1 MVSTI
6 SVVLDDL
13 ENFLCI
19 LDVDQRCQLVDQL
32 IALDNKVLNF
42 GEWFVQQELKTYV
55 GPVPVCDGRPD
66 GARFRDALGV
76 GKHRSLV

>member
-1 MVSTI
+1 MTLRI
-6 SVVLDDL
+6 
-13 ENFLCI
+13 FLCI
-19 LDVDQRCQLVDQL
+19 LDVDPRCQLVDQL
-32 IALDNKVLNF
+32 IALDNGVLNP